1 MVGLQLT
8 LIFSFKLVPIFKS
21 SWQGTFSNNQKKKIN
36 EKREA
41 ISIHSFV
48 HEGGRETNNSK
59 GKAKNGIPKCWLEI
73 SRSSKKLN
81 KRWKVGG
88 VPLLNPSAP
97 PRGPCSQLLASI
109 SRPSAYRRRI
119 YTITEHLGAPPG
131 LWPAESALLFVLFP
145 FNEFVISLTNGFTT
159 HRTFLPSYFYCHS

>member
-8 LIFSFKLVPIFKS
+8 LVFSFKVVSIFKS
-21 SWQGTFSNNQKKKIN
+21 SWQGNSSNNQKN
-36 EKREA
+36 LMKREA

-48 HEGGRETNNSK
+48 HEGGKNNNSK

-88 VPLLNPSAP
+88 VPLLNPSAL
-97 PRGPCSQLLASI
+97 PRGPCSQLLAPI

-119 YTITEHLGAPPG
+119 YTITEHLGATLG
-131 LWPAESALLFVLFP
+131 LWPDEPASLFVLFP